1 MSMSAERAI
10 ESHASIGEVLSQLRS
25 EFPDTTIS
33 KLRFLE
39 SEGLVEPERT
49 SAGYRKYS
57 AEDVARLRY
66 VLTAQR
72 DHYLPLKVIREQLDA
87 IDRGVTPSTQAF
99 PLPPAAVVEGTPRR
113 PLRALEPVTEAP
125 LSGDEL
131 GETETS
137 PPDGRITRAEL
148 RALAEADEGLLNSL
162 EQFGLVV
169 ADAQGYFADHDVA
182 IVQAASGLA
191 GYGIEPRHLRA
202 FRGAA
207 DREVGL
213 FTQVVAPLARQRNR
227 SRTDD
232 DHDPAR
238 EAAAEL
244 CALSVALHAALMR
257 SALRRA
263 L

>member
-1 MSMSAERAI
+1 M
-10 ESHASIGEVLSQLRS
+10 GEVLSQLRS

-49 SAGYRKYS
+49 TAGYRKYS
-57 AEDVARLRY
+57 GEDVARLRY

-72 DHYLPLKVIREQLDA
+72 DHYLPLKVIREQLGA
-87 IDRGVTPSTQAF
+87 IGSGITPSGSS
-99 PLPPAAVVEGTPRR
+99 PSAAGGAAGRLLRGLESVADAAQPGGENSAAADSVPEGR
-113 PLRALEPVTEAP
+113 VTREQ
-125 LSGDEL
+125 LLEL
-131 GETETS
+131 G
-137 PPDGRITRAEL
+137 G
-148 RALAEADEGLLNSL
+148 ADADLLTSL

-169 ADAQGYFADHDVA
+169 ADDRGHFADHDVA
-182 IVQAASGLA
+182 IVRAASDLA

-213 FTQVVAPLARQRNR
+213 FQQVLTPMARQRGR
-227 SRTDD
+227 AQTQS
-232 DHDPAR
+232 DPAR
-238 EAAAEL
+238 DAATEL
-244 CALSVALHAALMR
+244 CALSMALHEALMR
-257 SALRRA
+257 AALDRV